1 MQINPRFIALMLAV
15 AAASACSTDSI
26 IDPSDR
32 PDPPPAEAF
41 DLDLSFFD
49 ETTPAPNGATTA
61 WAQALQTVAA
71 AQSDMAMLEVTEALL
86 RAAASA
92 TATRQDQHWSWPFS
106 TTIDGD
112 PYDGRLRSTVAGNE
126 YEWNLFVTAPQH
138 SPQLSDYLWA
148 QGYTQPGNDEGLWW
162 LVDAEA
168 GTDTIVAAVSW
179 FRNLEDGIN
188 FGFSDSDSTRWMFE
202 RASAGNVLTWMVF
215 NQPRRRITWFPASGT
230 GQTWTSATN
239 NACWDENQHDIAC

>member
-1 MQINPRFIALMLAV
+1 MHFNPRLIALMLAV
-15 AAASACSTDSI
+15 TAASACGTDGI

-32 PDPPPAEAF
+32 PDPPPAAAF

-49 ETTPAPNGATTA
+49 ATTPAPNGATTA

-71 AQSDMAMLEVTEALL
+71 ARSDMAMLETTEALL

-92 TATRQDQHWSWPFS
+92 TGARDGQHWSWPFS

-112 PYDGRLRSTVAGNE
+112 PFDGQLRSTVTGNQ
-126 YEWNLFVTAPQH
+126 YQWNLFVTAPQH
-138 SPQLSDYLWA
+138 SPQLNDYLWA
-148 QGYTQPGNDEGLWW
+148 QGYASPGNNDGFWY

-168 GTDTIVAAVSW
+168 GTDTIVAALTWV
-179 FRNLEDGIN
+179 RNVEDGIN
-188 FGFSDSDSTRWMFE
+188 FGFSDSDSTRWTFE
-202 RASAGNVLTWMVF
+202 RASAGNVLTYMVV
-215 NQPRRRITWFPASGT
+215 NQPRRRITWFPSGR

-239 NACWDENQHDIAC
+239 IACWDENQHDVAC